1 MSGSQAWLPPP
12 SKAQRIHPPQRG
24 DLDRRPLNER
34 LGPFLA
40 WQAEWARRRA
50 AAAAADAEMP
60 EDSGVTAFMPDA
72 PASTGSPTPIGATSL
87 IAAVPSVPTPAAD
100 PAVAQTPP
108 TDFAPRPPMD
118 AVSLAPPGEELRRQ
132 VATLLGSGEESRRR
146 AITFAHEVMAL
157 VPSQFGGEVSEAG
170 AVVSRPGGEV
180 GRLALGMNGLPPAT
194 FSVPLGWMRAP
205 VTATYR
211 PRCFCCDSTFGNGE
225 SHRCAALQLLATLE
239 DDLME
244 QDTIILL
251 EISQG
256 NLDMEALR
264 RAARKTI
271 YRKYVSAAYGYL
283 GKGCRV
289 QIPDCAVSSI
299 RCQFRAPGCDC
310 APRYCVVLHARLRGL
325 S

>member
-108 TDFAPRPPMD
+108 TDFAPRPPID

-225 SHRCAALQLLATLE
+225 SHRCAGQLTASPCHPTPTPHPTAPQTSLTCDLAKLQVCSAPAACHARGRPHGAGYHHSPR
-239 DDLME
+239 D
-244 QDTIILL
+244 QPGQ
-251 EISQG
+251 SRHG
-256 NLDMEALR
+256 GPAPR
-264 RAARKTI
+264 RAEEHLPQVCFRSI
-271 YRKYVSAAYGYL
+271 WVSG
-283 GKGCRV
+283 
-289 QIPDCAVSSI
+289 
-299 RCQFRAPGCDC
+299 
-310 APRYCVVLHARLRGL
+310 
-325 S
+325 